1 MFGLMAMLLA
11 GVLALTGCSGDESE
25 AVSEISGNIVISE
38 VMSTNSYYLPLADGS
53 CHDWI
58 EFHNISQSAVNLKGC
73 MLSDKARTAN
83 KWKVMTD
90 LVIQPDG
97 YGLIILSGLDKVD
110 EQGYIH
116 ANFKLS
122 SKGENLIFSD
132 PSGSVIQQLEVP
144 ECTMRNISYGLPD
157 GAEEY
162 LWYAE
167 PTPGSANAGNT
178 SAVPDQLVF
187 PKSGLLI
194 NEYMTKNTYVIYDS
208 QSRYCDWIEIYN
220 SSDQDVSLRGYSLSD
235 SESGGGQW
243 FFPSDAVIG
252 AGQYAV
258 VFCSSEGSDDKNE
271 LHADFSLKT
280 GDVITLYSV
289 SGKLVDS
296 VRAEELNANVSCGRD
311 PESGQFRLFASPT
324 PGRANT
330 TYSYELT
337 SAVMPSPTA
346 PVYVNEVMCVSA
358 KGETY
363 NKDFIE
369 IYNSSDGEISLGG
382 YGLSKNESGAVF
394 KFPAVTIPAG
404 GYRVVYCTGK
414 NSSKA
419 DKTLTA
425 AFKLGQDGE
434 SIFFFDPEGHIIDI
448 FHSEGLRPASR
459 FFVRRRVRFKGLYF
473 VHDGAGGLYC
483 LLYHRR
489 KPPFCFL
496 QKIHKASDHQWKQ
509 GDQRSLLPRGVPSEP
524 VCHRD
529 LSDRKG
535 AQPSGCLRHLR
546 SRRAFLGKNRHSLQS
561 AERTGAGSAQLH
573 ER

>member
-1 MFGLMAMLLA
+1 MQRNSSVVRRYRSMPFMFGLMAMLLA

-90 LVIQPDG
+90 LVIQPGG

-220 SSDQDVSLRGYSLSD
+220 S
-235 SESGGGQW
+235 
-243 FFPSDAVIG
+243 
-252 AGQYAV
+252 
-258 VFCSSEGSDDKNE
+258 
-271 LHADFSLKT
+271 T
-280 GDVITLYSV
+280 
-289 SGKLVDS
+289 
-296 VRAEELNANVSCGRD
+296 AE
-311 PESGQFRLFASPT
+311 
-324 PGRANT
+324 
-330 TYSYELT
+330 
-337 SAVMPSPTA
+337 TA
-346 PVYVNEVMCVSA
+346 M
-358 KGETY
+358 
-363 NKDFIE
+363 
-369 IYNSSDGEISLGG
+369 
-382 YGLSKNESGAVF
+382 
-394 KFPAVTIPAG
+394 
-404 GYRVVYCTGK
+404 RR
-414 NSSKA
+414 
-419 DKTLTA
+419 
-425 AFKLGQDGE
+425 
-434 SIFFFDPEGHIIDI
+434 SIFFCFLFMIILSIKNSRKGLTDCPLRLQALKFDFAVGLDLAAGFEHVLHDRFGLGPVLKFHGHFEGHEAHHCVLDT
-448 FHSEGLRPASR
+448 
-459 FFVRRRVRFKGLYF
+459 
-473 VHDGAGGLYC
+473 GGL
-483 LLYHRR
+483 LRR
-489 KPPFCFL
+489 L
-496 QKIHKASDHQWKQ
+496 
-509 GDQRSLLPRGVPSEP
+509 
-524 VCHRD
+524 
-529 LSDRKG
+529 
-535 AQPSGCLRHLR
+535 
-546 SRRAFLGKNRHSLQS
+546 
-561 AERTGAGSAQLH
+561 LH
-573 ER
+573 EVCAVGAVHFDLVALFHIRSSCQNRFRLSSCLIFMTGV